1 MIIEHESL
9 KPYLIKYDSGS
20 GYTLIKVGIVSDE
33 VVAGKVS
40 VNAGKE
46 KETVIGYYGSLLSLI
61 KKVALLK
68 AEDEKDVWD
77 LKEYITYL
85 KDTNTLLLDCLKDIE

>member
-1 MIIEHESL
+1 MIIEHKSL

-20 GYTLIKVGIVSDE
+20 GYTLIKIGIVSDE
-33 VVAGKVS
+33 AVAGKVS

-46 KETVIGYYGSLLSLI
+46 KETTIGYYSSLIPLI
-61 KKVALLK
+61 KKVCLYK
-68 AEDEKDVWD
+68 AEDEKDVWN

-85 KDTNTLLLDCLKDIE
+85 KDTNALLLDCLKDIE

>member
-1 MIIEHESL
+1 MIIQYESL
-9 KPYLIKYDSGS
+9 KPYLIKYDSAS
-20 GYTLIKVGIVSDE
+20 GYTLVKIGIVSDE
-33 VVAGKVS
+33 AVAGKVS

-46 KETVIGYYGSLLSLI
+46 KETVVGYYSNLFPLI
-61 KKVALLK
+61 KKVAELK

-85 KDTNTLLLDCLKDIE
+85 RDTTQMLSNCLNI